1 MPAFVLTD
9 LRHFLLLAE
18 ELHFGRTAE
27 RIGVA
32 QPVLSR
38 RIRRLEEAVGTTLLD
53 RSSRS
58 VALTRAGRRL
68 VREAGAALAQ
78 LDRAMQET
86 GQQARPGVA
95 RLRVGFVT
103 AFEVPMRPVIER
115 WRRQLHCEVELAW
128 LPSARQV
135 ALLRR
140 GALDLGFLRPPATH
154 AGLDLAVLRHEGVV
168 CAMTERHRLARA
180 GTLAMQA
187 LQGERLVGFGPVIGT
202 LFQRRIEAEL
212 RRRHVHTQP
221 GPRAADTRAVLALV
235 AMGDGVALLPR
246 YVADEKLPGLAY
258 VPVADL
264 PAFIPL
270 AIACR
275 ANDTRR
281 EVRRAIALA
290 EAEARKAG
298 LG

>member
-1 MPAFVLTD
+1 MPGFVLTD

-68 VREAGAALAQ
+68 MQEAGKALVQ
-78 LDRAMQET
+78 LDRAVQEA
-86 GQQARPGVA
+86 GQSARPGA
-95 RLRVGFVT
+95 ALLRVGFIN
-103 AFEVPMRPVIER
+103 AAEVAMRPAIER
-115 WRRQLHCEVELAW
+115 WRRQLRCEVQLFW
-128 LPSARQV
+128 LSSARQV
-135 ALLRR
+135 GLLRR
-140 GALDLGFLRPPATH
+140 GALDLGFLRPPASH
-154 AGLDLAVLRHEGVV
+154 ASLDVTVLRHEGVV
-168 CAMTERHRLARA
+168 CAMPAAHRLAGA
-180 GTLAMQA
+180 ASLTLET

-212 RRRHVHTQP
+212 RRRHVRTQAVQ
-221 GPRAADTRAVLALV
+221 RAGDTRAVLALV
-235 AMGDGVALLPR
+235 AMGDGIALLPR
-246 YVADEKLPGLAY
+246 YVADEALPGLAY

-264 PAFIPL
+264 PDFIPL

-275 ANDTRR
+275 ANDARR
-281 EVRRAIALA
+281 EVRRAVALA
-290 EAEARKAG
+290 EAEARKGAPG
-298 LG
+298 